1 MNTLSNFLTIMVA
14 LSMATERVTEAI
26 KGFPGLA
33 LLLSQEQKGHE
44 YWEEARKAA
53 IHVVAIG
60 VGTSFAWGVHGPITR
75 ALNLDAST
83 VPWALWLLLGG
94 LASGGSGM
102 WNSALDLVRTYNQQ
116 RQAVL
121 QGTIAPTISS
131 IPPSHAAVGTN
142 VVISGN
148 GFGAAQGS
156 VTFNG
161 VAAAPANWTDA
172 AITVAVPAG
181 ATSGNVVVTTAAGV
195 ASRGFPFNI
204 P

>member
-1 MNTLSNFLTIMVA
+1 MVA

-26 KGFPGLA
+26 KGFPILSF
-33 LLLSQEQKGHE
+33 LLSQEQKGHE
-44 YWEEARKAA
+44 YREEARKAA
-53 IHVVAIG
+53 IHIIAIG

-75 ALNLDAST
+75 GLNLDAST
-83 VPWALWLLLGG
+83 VHWPLWLLLGG

-116 RQAVL
+116 QQAVF
-121 QGTIAPTISS
+121 QGTIAPTISG
-131 IPPSHAAVGTN
+131 ITPSHATATTN
-142 VVISGN
+142 VNISGT

-161 VAAAPANWTDA
+161 VGAAPANWTNT
-172 AITVAVPAG
+172 AIIVAVPAG

-195 ASRGFPFNI
+195 ASRGFPFII